1 MTGNTV
7 SRILLRLAAALAAAV
22 LCGAASAQILP
33 GRDAIDAEARRVM
46 AETGARGLAIAVIDD
61 GQVVSTQAWGARNA
75 AGDPLTT
82 DTVMY
87 SASLTKP
94 VFAWMV
100 MQMVDEGL
108 IDLDAPLSR
117 MFPRPL
123 PDYREAAVRDRWGDW
138 TAMDESWLG
147 LTPRILLTHS
157 GGFAGGADGR
167 MRFWNEPG
175 MRYAYSGP
183 GLILLQFAMFEDMG
197 VDLEAEAR
205 RRLFGPFGM
214 ARTGLVWRDDL
225 SDNLADGWT
234 RDGTAVAHR
243 RHSRANSSASM
254 DTTLEDFA
262 RFAAAYIRGDGLSET
277 ARAELTRAQRPIT
290 TASQF
295 PVDQPELA
303 PDQRRPDLAAGL
315 GIVVFDGP
323 QGPGFIKGG
332 QNSITANTWVCLERL
347 RRCVVILSN
356 DARAEPAFEG
366 LVRFILGETGAPY
379 DWEYGGQA

>member
-1 MTGNTV
+1 MA
-7 SRILLRLAAALAAAV
+7 SRGRHGWAAAVALAAALVAGPVAA
-22 LCGAASAQILP
+22 QTLP
-33 GRDAIDAEARRVM
+33 TPEAIDVEARRAM
-46 AETGARGLAIAVIDD
+46 AETGARGLAIAVIDNAR
-61 GQVVSTQAWGARNA
+61 VVSTQAWGVRNA
-75 AGDPLTT
+75 AGDPLRT

-100 MQMVDEGL
+100 AQMADERRL
-108 IDLDAPLSR
+108 DLDAPISR
-117 MFPRPL
+117 LFPRPL
-123 PDYREAAVRDRWGDW
+123 PDYREPAVRDRWGDW
-138 TAMDESWLG
+138 TAMDASWLA
-147 LTPRILLTHS
+147 LTPRMLLTHS
-157 GGFAGGADGR
+157 GGFAGGPDGR

-183 GLILLQFAMFEDMG
+183 GMILLQFALFEAMG

-205 RRLFGPFGM
+205 RRVFEPFGM
-214 ARTGLVWRDDL
+214 LRTSFVWREAFA
-225 SDNLADGWT
+225 DNVADGWT

-243 RHSRANSSASM
+243 RQARANGSASM

-262 RFAAAYIRGDGLSET
+262 RFAAAYVGGEGLGEA
-277 ARAELTRAQRPIT
+277 ARAELTRPQQPIT
-290 TASQF
+290 TVSQF
-295 PVDQPELA
+295 PADQPELP

-315 GIVVFDGP
+315 GLVVFDGP
-323 QGPGFIKGG
+323 QGPAFIKGG
-332 QNSITANTWVCLERL
+332 QNSITANTWVCIERS

>member
-1 MTGNTV
+1 V
-7 SRILLRLAAALAAAV
+7 RIAWLFAV
-22 LCGAASAQILP
+22 LCLAAGPVAAQNLPSSA
-33 GRDAIDAEARRVM
+33 AIDAEAQRIM

-61 GQVVSTQAWGARNA
+61 GQVVSTQAWGVRNA
-75 AGDPLTT
+75 AGDPLMT

-100 MQMVDEGL
+100 MQMVGEGL
-108 IDLDAPLSR
+108 IDLDAPLSG

-138 TAMDESWLG
+138 TAMDESWRQ

-157 GGFAGGADGR
+157 GGFAAGSDGR
-167 MRFWNEPG
+167 LRFRNEPG

-183 GLILLQFAMFEDMG
+183 GLILLQFALFEEMG
-197 VDLEAEAR
+197 VDLETEAR
-205 RRLFGPFGM
+205 TRVFEPFGM
-214 ARTGLVWRDDL
+214 VRTGLVWRD
-225 SDNLADGWT
+225 SFSGNVADGWT

-243 RHSRANSSASM
+243 RQSRANASASM

-262 RFAAAYIRGDGLSET
+262 RFAAAYVSGEGLSER
-277 ARAELTRAQRPIT
+277 ARIELTRAQRPIT

-295 PVDQPELA
+295 PVDQPELP

-332 QNSITANTWVCLERL
+332 QNSITANTWVCLERS

-379 DWEYGGQA
+379 GWEYGGQA

>member
-1 MTGNTV
+1 M
-7 SRILLRLAAALAAAV
+7 RIAWILAV
-22 LCGAASAQILP
+22 LCLAAGPVAAQTLPSSA
-33 GRDAIDAEARRVM
+33 AIDAEARRVM
-46 AETGARGLAIAVIDD
+46 AETGARGLAIAVID
-61 GQVVSTQAWGARNA
+61 GGEVVSTQAWGVRNA

-100 MQMVDEGL
+100 IQMVGEGL

-123 PDYREAAVRDRWGDW
+123 PDYREAAALDRWGDW
-138 TAMDESWLG
+138 TAMDESWLS

-183 GLILLQFAMFEDMG
+183 GLILLQFAMFEGMG

-205 RRLFGPFGM
+205 TRVFEPFGM
-214 ARTGLVWRDDL
+214 VRTGLVWRD
-225 SDNLADGWT
+225 SFSGNVADGWT

-243 RHSRANSSASM
+243 RQSRANASASM

-262 RFAAAYIRGDGLSET
+262 RFAAAYVSGEGLSEA
-277 ARAELTRAQRPIT
+277 ARVELTRAQRPIT

-295 PVDQPELA
+295 PVDQPELP
-303 PDQRRPDLAAGL
+303 PDQQRPDLAAGL

-323 QGPGFIKGG
+323 QLHHGQHLGVPGAVEALRCDPVQRRPGRAG
-332 QNSITANTWVCLERL
+332 L
-347 RRCVVILSN
+347 RRAGALHPGR
-356 DARAEPAFEG
+356 DGRA
-366 LVRFILGETGAPY
+366 L
-379 DWEYGGQA
+379 

>member
-1 MTGNTV
+1 MVRRAG
-7 SRILLRLAAALAAAV
+7 LLGWVIAALLCLPLAAEAQALPEA
-22 LCGAASAQILP
+22 
-33 GRDAIDAEARRVM
+33 DAIDAEARRVM
-46 AETGARGLAIAVIDD
+46 AETGARGLAIAVVDD
-61 GQVVSTQAWGARNA
+61 GQVVSTQAWGHRNA

-123 PDYREAAVRDRWGDW
+123 PDYRDAAVRDRWGDW
-138 TAMDESWLG
+138 TAMDQSWLA

-157 GGFAGGADGR
+157 GGFAGGSDGR

-205 RRLFGPFGM
+205 RRMFEPFGM
-214 ARTGLVWRDDL
+214 ARTGLVWRD
-225 SDNLADGWT
+225 SFSGNVADGWT
-234 RDGTAVAHR
+234 REGRGVAHR
-243 RHSRANSSASM
+243 RHSRTNASASM

-262 RFAAAYIRGDGLSET
+262 RFAAAYVRGEGLSEM
-277 ARAELTRAQRPIT
+277 ARIELTRAQRPIT

-295 PVDQPELA
+295 PVDQPELP

-315 GIVVFDGP
+315 GVVVFDGP

-332 QNSITANTWVCLERL
+332 QNSITANTWVCLEQL

-366 LVRFILGETGAPY
+366 LVRFILGETDAPY
-379 DWEYGGQA
+379 DWEYGGQG

>member
-1 MTGNTV
+1 M
-7 SRILLRLAAALAAAV
+7 LRWLSVLAFLIA
-22 LCGAASAQILP
+22 GTASAQTLP
-33 GRDAIDAEARRVM
+33 TPEAIDVEARQVM
-46 AETGARGLAIAVIDD
+46 AETGARGLAIAVIDN
-61 GQVVSTQAWGARNA
+61 GRVISTQAWGVRNA
-75 AGDPLTT
+75 AGDPLRT

-100 MQMVDEGL
+100 AQMADERRL
-108 IDLDAPLSR
+108 DLDAPISR
-117 MFPRPL
+117 FFERPL

-138 TAMDESWLG
+138 TAMGESWRA
-147 LTPRILLTHS
+147 LTPRMLLNHS

-183 GLILLQFAMFEDMG
+183 GMILLQFALFEGLD
-197 VDLEAEAR
+197 VDLEVEAQR
-205 RRLFGPFGM
+205 RVFEPFGM
-214 ARTGLVWRDDL
+214 VRTSLVWRDDFAA
-225 SDNLADGWT
+225 NAADGWQ
-234 RDGTAVAHR
+234 RDGTPVLHR
-243 RHSRANSSASM
+243 RQSRANASASM

-262 RFAAAYIRGDGLSET
+262 RFAAAYIGGEGLTPWARG
-277 ARAELTRAQRPIT
+277 ELTRPQQPIT

-295 PVDQPELA
+295 PADQPELPRDA
-303 PDQRRPDLAAGL
+303 RRPDLHAGL
-315 GIVVFDGP
+315 GVVVFEGP
-323 QGPGFIKGG
+323 QGRGFIKGG
-332 QNSITANTWVCLERL
+332 QNSITANTWVCVEFY

>member
-1 MTGNTV
+1 MRLGW
-7 SRILLRLAAALAAAV
+7 LAAVFWIGAGPAV
-22 LCGAASAQILP
+22 AQSLP
-33 GRDAIDAEARRVM
+33 SPQAIDAEARRIM

-61 GQVVSTQAWGARNA
+61 GRVISTQAWGDRNA

-100 MQMVDEGL
+100 MQMADEGRL
-108 IDLDAPLSR
+108 DLDASLSR
-117 MFPRPL
+117 LFPRPL
-123 PDYREAAVRDRWGDW
+123 PDYREPAVRDRWGDW
-138 TAMDESWLG
+138 TTMDESWRA

-157 GGFAGGADGR
+157 GGFAGGADGPL
-167 MRFWNEPG
+167 RFWNEPG

-183 GLILLQFAMFEDMG
+183 GMILLQFALFEGLD

-205 RRLFGPFGM
+205 RRVFEPFGM
-214 ARTGLVWRDDL
+214 LRTSFVWREAFA
-225 SDNLADGWT
+225 DNAADGWT

-243 RHSRANSSASM
+243 RQARANGSASM

-262 RFAAAYIRGDGLSET
+262 RFAAAYVGGEGLSE
-277 ARAELTRAQRPIT
+277 AAQEELTRPQRPIT

-295 PVDQPELA
+295 PADQPELP

-315 GIVVFDGP
+315 GLVVFDGP

-332 QNSITANTWVCLERL
+332 QNSITANTWVCIERS

>member
-1 MTGNTV
+1 M
-7 SRILLRLAAALAAAV
+7 RIVWLLAIFCLAAGPVAAQT
-22 LCGAASAQILP
+22 LPSSA
-33 GRDAIDAEARRVM
+33 AIDAEARRVM
-46 AETGARGLAIAVIDD
+46 AETGARGLAIAVIDE
-61 GQVVSTQAWGARNA
+61 GRVVSTQSWGVRNA
-75 AGDPLTT
+75 AGDPLRT

-100 MQMVDEGL
+100 MQMADEGRL
-108 IDLDAPLSR
+108 DLDAPLSR
-117 MFPRPL
+117 LFPRPL

-147 LTPRILLTHS
+147 LTPRILLTHA

-183 GLILLQFAMFEDMG
+183 GMILLQFALFEGMG
-197 VDLEAEAR
+197 VDLEAEAQR
-205 RRLFGPFGM
+205 RVFEPFGM
-214 ARTGLVWRDDL
+214 TRTSLVWRDDFAG
-225 SDNLADGWT
+225 NVADGWR
-234 RDGTAVAHR
+234 RDGGVTAHR
-243 RHSRANSSASM
+243 RHERANASASM

-262 RFAAAYIRGDGLSET
+262 RFAAAYAGGEGLTEM
-277 ARAELTRAQRPIT
+277 ARAELTRPQRPIT

-295 PVDQPELA
+295 PADQPELPPA
-303 PDQRRPDLAAGL
+303 QRRPDLAAGL
-315 GIVVFDGP
+315 GLVVFDGP

-379 DWEYGGQA
+379 NWEYGGQA